1 MKQIQKN
8 PQESDRNVIG
18 GKKDNIFKAIIY
30 LRASSFDLWFT
41 FQEHIPVLK
50 LQAVGPRT
58 RAHPLHSPQFHM
70 TTGKPQNPS
79 VPRKQSQTQRTA
91 AVFTGIE
98 KALPQK
104 AGPRK
109 PSASA
114 PRSTIVFQL
123 LLIPAH
129 IPLSRDAH
137 MAKMIPPGPG
147 IACI

>member
-18 GKKDNIFKAIIY
+18 EKKDNLFKAIIY

-50 LQAVGPRT
+50 LQAAGPRT

-79 VPRKQSQTQRTA
+79 VPRRQSQTQRTA

-98 KALPQK
+98 QALPQK

-109 PSASA
+109 PSASTPEA
-114 PRSTIVFQL
+114 QSYSSFYSYE
-123 LLIPAH
+123 LIS
-129 IPLSRDAH
+129 LSPEIHTWQKWYHLAQ
-137 MAKMIPPGPG
+137 G
-147 IACI
+147 